1 MSSWQPTASIEAL
14 RLRAEVNATIRSFFA
29 ERNVLEVETP
39 VLSQAGNSDPNILSF
54 STAFDGPVAGGERQ
68 RWLRTSP
75 EYAMKR
81 LLAAGVGDCYELG
94 RVFRNGEAGRRH
106 NPEFTLLEWYR
117 LGWDEHTLMLEVA
130 SLVRKLLVM
139 QGISCHVRKC
149 SYRQLFREAL
159 DIDPFAADP
168 YELMA
173 PLSIFGIDDA
183 GLTRDD
189 WLDLLLTHLI
199 QPSFP
204 ADQLLLLY
212 DYPASQA
219 ALARTRQGD
228 GGKVAARFEVFL
240 GSVELANGYHEL
252 GDAAEQ
258 RHRFEAD
265 RKRRAE
271 AGQELAPLDE
281 NLLAALEHGLPE
293 CAGVAL
299 GLDRLL
305 VAMLDDDHLD
315 AALAFP
321 FERA

>member
-1 MSSWQPTASIEAL
+1 MSSWQPTAGIDAL
-14 RLRAEVNATIRSFFA
+14 RLRAEVNASIRGFFA

-54 STAFDGPVAGGERQ
+54 STTFDGPVAGGGKQ

-94 RVFRNGEAGRRH
+94 RVFRNGEAGRKH

-149 SYRQLFREAL
+149 SYRQLFRETL

-168 YELMA
+168 SELIA

-183 GLTRDD
+183 GLSRDD

-204 ADQLLLLY
+204 ADQLLLLH

-219 ALARTRQGD
+219 ALARVRKGD
-228 GGKVAARFEVFL
+228 GGEVAARFEVFL
-240 GSVELANGYHEL
+240 GSAELANGYHEL
-252 GDAAEQ
+252 GDAREQ
-258 RHRFEAD
+258 RRRFEAD
-265 RKRRAE
+265 QQRRQS
-271 AGQELAPLDE
+271 AGQTLAPIDGR
-281 NLLAALEHGLPE
+281 LLSALEHGLPE
-293 CAGVAL
+293 CAGGAL
-299 GLDRLL
+299 GVDRLL
-305 VAMLDDDHLD
+305 LAMLQGDHIEQ
-315 AALAFP
+315 ALAFP
-321 FERA
+321 AERS

>member
-1 MSSWQPTASIEAL
+1 MSSWQPTADIEAL
-14 RLRAEVNATIRSFFA
+14 RLRAEVNATIRAFFA

-39 VLSQAGNSDPNILSF
+39 MLSQAGNSDPNIISF
-54 STAFDGPVAGGERQ
+54 STGFEGPVAGGEKR

-139 QGISCHVRKC
+139 QGISGHVRKC
-149 SYRQLFREAL
+149 SYRQLFRETL
-159 DIDPFAADP
+159 DIDPFGADAH
-168 YELMA
+168 ELMA

-183 GLTRDD
+183 GLSRDD

-204 ADQLLLLY
+204 ADQLLLLH

-228 GGKVAARFEVFL
+228 GGEVAARFEVFL
-240 GSVELANGYHEL
+240 GPVELANGYHEL
-252 GDAAEQ
+252 ADASEQ
-258 RHRFEAD
+258 RRRFEAD
-265 RKRRAE
+265 RQRRSE
-271 AGQELAPLDE
+271 AGQEVAPLDE
-281 NLLAALEHGLPE
+281 RLLAALEQGLPD

-299 GLDRLL
+299 GVDRLL
-305 VAMLDDDHLD
+305 LAMLGGEHLD
-315 AALAFP
+315 EALAFP